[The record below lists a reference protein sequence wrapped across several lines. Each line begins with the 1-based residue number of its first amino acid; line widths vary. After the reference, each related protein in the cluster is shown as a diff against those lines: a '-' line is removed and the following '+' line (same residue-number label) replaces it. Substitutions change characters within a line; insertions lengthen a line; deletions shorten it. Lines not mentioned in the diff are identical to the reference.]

1 MSNSALVSYTKI
13 SPNSTNPRTNTI
25 KKITI
30 HHMAGNL
37 TVESCG
43 NIFAVSTA
51 QASANYGIGTDG
63 RVGLYVDESNRSWAS
78 SSSANDHQAITIEV
92 ANDEIGG
99 DWHVSDTAYT
109 KLIDLCVDICQRNGI
124 SQLTWTGDTSGT
136 LTCHYMFTATACPGP
151 YLKGKM
157 ADIAD
162 EVNARLGVSSD
173 TSSGDVATAET
184 STDSGESASTTYS
197 TIKKGS
203 TGDDV
208 KVAQTL
214 LNAKGA
220 SLVVDGDFGTL
231 TDTATRAFQTAN
243 GLDVDGIIGPNTW
256 AALQS
261 SGSQSI
267 ATASAPTVTRTMIQK
282 GSKGD
287 DVTYLQTT
295 LNAKGYSC
303 GTVDGVFGVKTDAA
317 VRAFQRDNGLD
328 VDGIVGPKTWAKL

>member
-1 MSNSALVSYTKI
+1 MSNSSLVDYTKI
-13 SPNSTNPRTNTI
+13 SPNKTSPRTNTI

-30 HHMAGNL
+30 HHMGGCL
-37 TVESCG
+37 SVETCG
-43 NIFAVSTA
+43 SIFANSTA
-51 QASANYGIGTDG
+51 QASSNYGIGTDG

-78 SSSANDHQAITIEV
+78 SSPTNDHQAITIEV
-92 ANDEIGG
+92 ANSSTGG
-99 DWHVSDTAYT
+99 DWPVGDTAYE

-162 EVNARLGVSSD
+162 EVNARLGASPD
-173 TSSGDVATAET
+173 APVAAET
-184 STDSGESASTTYS
+184 STDSGESTSTTYS

-220 SLVVDGDFGTL
+220 SLTVDGDFGTL

-243 GLDVDGIIGPNTW
+243 GLTVDGIIGANTW

-261 SGSQSI
+261 SDSQSI
-267 ATASAPTVTRTMIQK
+267 TTASVSTVTRAMIQK

-287 DVTYLQTT
+287 DVTYL
-295 LNAKGYSC
+295 
-303 GTVDGVFGVKTDAA
+303 
-317 VRAFQRDNGLD
+317 
-328 VDGIVGPKTWAKL
+328 